1 MGCSAVLSGR
11 LLLPLLMLCPCAAA
25 SAQSADA
32 AAHIVTLKVNP
43 SETYQTI
50 DNFTASDAWSGE
62 FVGRCW
68 SGEVKSQ
75 IARWLFSRETDD
87 AGNPCGIGLSMWR
100 VNLGGG
106 TLEQENPD
114 IMPFQRRA
122 ESYLT
127 VSGDGY
133 DWDKCPGQ
141 RWFVSKAAEL
151 GCNNF
156 LLFSN
161 TPPVQFT
168 LNGRGWAPSTDRA
181 NLREDRYGDF
191 AAYLADV
198 AAHFTENGWKVSY
211 ISPINEPNVRWN
223 SPRQEG
229 SSWRIDEMYRL
240 FSELDSALSSR
251 QGLDSVKIA
260 VGESGDLKF
269 LYSTSDYLRQ
279 GFGGCPELAPAFLVK
294 HFWEPESPYCL
305 AGLKHV
311 PRLVVGHDYWS
322 EITNRMMVETRR
334 KVREV
339 CGVYGV
345 RFQQSEWCL
354 LPPSLLRVKDGMT
367 PDWDGTDDIQV
378 ALVMGRLI
386 HSDMTV
392 ADAEAW
398 GYWKAMELNG
408 DHALIALRAED
419 GDILKGGT
427 ASANKILWALGNYS
441 FFIRPGFVRIGCD
454 GADDLDGLAVSA
466 YMSPERDRIVLVGVN
481 SGFSAENISLSLPSG
496 VRRRVSS
503 VNVYRTD
510 AVTDLTLVSSFQD
523 VPGQIEAAQRSLT
536 TIVLDLR
543 KPEYDTALIPHP
555 VFDAEPGYVELYWKA
570 WEQAYDHVKWQKG
583 LVQPLYMDEGL
594 WDDTIWIWDSEFM
607 VMFCKY
613 APKLYPGI
621 QTLDNFYCTMLEN
634 SGSSL
639 RIQHP
644 DNPPFFAWVENDY
657 LKLTGDVTHVREL
670 LMDKKYLQRYWDLFP
685 TLSPERKLQFDHY
698 PMALRYKGIGY
709 EWNGVSSGMDNTP
722 RTRAGEGMLWV
733 DAISQQALSALYISR
748 LARAVGD
755 RDTEREYLGKW
766 KELRG
771 TVNRFYWDDS
781 TGCYYDIVPKDGH
794 ASGEDVPDSPSE
806 WKTTGILT
814 PASFWPMLAEI
825 PSERQA
831 RRMADFALAPDKL
844 GGEVPWV
851 TVSRDDQDFDSTDG
865 QYWRGAM
872 WLPTAYMGIKAL
884 EKYGM
889 TEAADTTAERVLSWM
904 LRTYG
909 ACEPHTIW
917 ECYSPVEPAP
927 SVHHGKRVR
936 PDFCGWSALGPI
948 SLFIENVLGFHDIDA
963 LSRTVRWD
971 IRHSCRHGLENL
983 SFGDTKTSLVYDPAS
998 SEVKVRSDRPYT
1010 LILNGKKHKIKE
1022 GTTTIP
1028 FLPQ

>member
-1 MGCSAVLSGR
+1 MRKYTAFLAALLFAVLPLSAQDFVRIAASDSSPENKRSADVVCTGQHDERTIQAVLDSFDGVMTRGCHILFYDGNYSIDSFTSDPRFTNPTALRIGKTVGLVLRGVDESSLRKDSGVIFNVRPEAYAEHDPSVQLNVVACSEENMFNNNHLTIRNLSIVLPDIEHKVICINTFNAGAAILENIR
-11 LLLPLLMLCPCAAA
+11 LSCRGCGPGKMPVEGSVGVRGSNINPNGVGHHWNDIIADGFYEAFQMGGEHLVATNLLGYRSYYGYTFGNYDVAESSRKSGWYGVWEHPITLINCSEELCASLPLFNVCGGSRKPNSMGYQVVDLISHTIEYREKENP
-25 SAQSADA
+25 
-32 AAHIVTLKVNP
+32 TLAPVLPAREVVPGTWCGNITFCGNRFGESMENAVDVPFWEKG
-43 SETYQTI
+43 
-50 DNFTASDAWSGE
+50 SGE
-62 FVGRCW
+62 RFFTRNSAHSL
-68 SGEVKSQ
+68 SGTSAE
-75 IARWLFSRETDD
+75 R
-87 AGNPCGIGLSMWR
+87 
-100 VNLGGG
+100 
-106 TLEQENPD
+106 
-114 IMPFQRRA
+114 
-122 ESYLT
+122 ESYLPMYMQQY
-127 VSGDGY
+127 Y
-133 DWDKCPGQ
+133 DTDHEKLLIFNGEDWVDTMGG
-141 RWFVSKAAEL
+141 KAA
-151 GCNNF
+151 
-156 LLFSN
+156 
-161 TPPVQFT
+161 P
-168 LNGRGWAPSTDRA
+168 
-181 NLREDRYGDF
+181 
-191 AAYLADV
+191 
-198 AAHFTENGWKVSY
+198 
-211 ISPINEPNVRWN
+211 
-223 SPRQEG
+223 
-229 SSWRIDEMYRL
+229 
-240 FSELDSALSSR
+240 
-251 QGLDSVKIA
+251 
-260 VGESGDLKF
+260 LK
-269 LYSTSDYLRQ
+269 
-279 GFGGCPELAPAFLVK
+279 
-294 HFWEPESPYCL
+294 
-305 AGLKHV
+305 
-311 PRLVVGHDYWS
+311 
-322 EITNRMMVETRR
+322 M
-334 KVREV
+334 
-339 CGVYGV
+339 
-345 RFQQSEWCL
+345 
-354 LPPSLLRVKDGMT
+354 
-367 PDWDGTDDIQV
+367 
-378 ALVMGRLI
+378 
-386 HSDMTV
+386 
-392 ADAEAW
+392 
-398 GYWKAMELNG
+398 
-408 DHALIALRAED
+408 
-419 GDILKGGT
+419 
-427 ASANKILWALGNYS
+427 
-441 FFIRPGFVRIGCD
+441 
-454 GADDLDGLAVSA
+454 
-466 YMSPERDRIVLVGVN
+466 
-481 SGFSAENISLSLPSG
+481 
-496 VRRRVSS
+496 
-503 VNVYRTD
+503 
-510 AVTDLTLVSSFQD
+510 
-523 VPGQIEAAQRSLT
+523 
-536 TIVLDLR
+536 
-543 KPEYDTALIPHP
+543 EYDTALIPHP

-657 LKLTGDVTHVREL
+657 LKLTGDVSHVREL

-781 TGCYYDIVPKDGH
+781 TGCYYDIVPKDGP
-794 ASGEDVPDSPSE
+794 ASGEDVPSE

-851 TVSRDDQDFDSTDG
+851 TVSRDDPDFDSTDG

-917 ECYSPVEPAP
+917 ECYSPAEPAP

-983 SFGDTKTSLVYDPAS
+983 NFGDTKTSLVYDPAS

-1028 FLPQ
+1028 FLPK